1 MDYIILNPHSHVFYY
16 FFLFSSF
23 SDRTCTVINVEGDAY
38 GAGLLQYFVD
48 RTSKKEG
55 VELSKVRVEE
65 EDPASRPES
74 SPLIEKQGNFEL
86 EEIAGPK
93 PCDKESVM

>member
-1 MDYIILNPHSHVFYY
+1 M
-16 FFLFSSF
+16 
-23 SDRTCTVINVEGDAY
+23 EGDAY

-55 VELSKVRVEE
+55 AELSMVRVE
-65 EDPASRPES
+65 EDPASKPES

-86 EEIAGPK
+86 EEVAGPK
-93 PCDKESVM
+93 PCDQESIM

>member
-1 MDYIILNPHSHVFYY
+1 MKTY
-16 FFLFSSF
+16 FFLYSF

-48 RTSKKEG
+48 RTSSKEEA
-55 VELSKVRVEE
+55 ELNKVRVE

-74 SPLIEKQGNFEL
+74 SPLIEKQGNLAL
-86 EEIAGPK
+86 EEVTGPK
-93 PCDKESVM
+93 PCEKESVM